1 MNIMHKID
9 EYIENFLDY
18 LEYEKKYS
26 SNTIENYEKDLS
38 KYKAYLT
45 SNNINYQNM
54 DYSKVADY
62 TIFLKKSGYAASSI
76 NRHLSSI
83 RTFYKYLVNTKKIG
97 NNPFKL
103 IKGPKTEKKLP
114 NYLKY
119 DEFLDIIRVCDSSD
133 LGVRNLL
140 ILELLFATGI
150 RVSELVNIKL
160 DDIDIKN
167 REIKIF
173 GKGGKSRI
181 VYFNKVCQKVLI
193 DYLNNNRSSLLK
205 NKTSDYLIIN
215 HIGNK
220 ITRRGIEDILD
231 KIIKKSSLKH
241 KISPHTLRHTF
252 ATLLLNEGMDIR
264 QVQELLGHKNLST
277 TSIYTHISNKELR
290 NVFLKYHPR
299 DKFTK

>member
-1 MNIMHKID
+1 MLN
-9 EYIENFLDY
+9 EYIDNFLDY
-18 LEYEKKYS
+18 LEYERKYS
-26 SNTIENYEKDLS
+26 FHTVENYERDLT
-38 KYKAYLT
+38 KYKNYIEKEK
-45 SNNINYQNM
+45 INFKSM

-62 TIFLKKSGYAASSI
+62 TIYLKTSGYSPSSI

-83 RTFYKYLVNTKKIG
+83 RTFYTYLLNTNKVQ

-103 IKGPKTEKKLP
+103 IKGPKKEKKLP

-160 DDIDIKN
+160 NDIN
-167 REIKIF
+167 LNEREIKIF

-181 VYFNKVCQKVLI
+181 VYFNKVCHKVMI
-193 DYLNNNRSSLLK
+193 DYLNNHRLILLK
-205 NKTSDYLIIN
+205 NKKHDYLIVN
-215 HIGNK
+215 HLGNK
-220 ITRRGIEDILD
+220 LTRRGVEDILD

-264 QVQELLGHKNLST
+264 EVQELLGHKNLST
-277 TSIYTHISNKELR
+277 TSIYTHVTNQELR
-290 NVFLKYHPR
+290 KVFLKYHPR
-299 DKFTK
+299 DKFKS